1 MPFHKL
7 TALYNAADVALIT
20 PLRDGMNLIAKE
32 FVATKSDGHGVLI
45 LSEMIG
51 AASELGEALTV
62 NANDKM
68 AIVRALKEALE
79 MPLPEQCERNRLMQE
94 RLRRYDVARWCSDFL
109 HALAEVKDRQRRV
122 AVRKLSETAVE
133 SLIRECSRS
142 RTRLFLLD
150 YDGTLVGFKGRPRQA
165 GPDAELLE
173 ILGALASDPR
183 NTVAIVSGRDKGT
196 LEQWLG
202 SLPINIIA
210 EHGGWIRE
218 QGHPWRSFQPVNE
231 DWKETIRPILELYS
245 DRTPGSL
252 VEEKSFCLV
261 WHYRRADPELA
272 YVRQHELRDALVNLT
287 ENMDVG
293 VFEGSK
299 ILEVRKH
306 GINKGRAAEYLMQQK
321 EHGFLVAVGDDY
333 TDEEMFAVMPE
344 TACSVK
350 VGASISKAR
359 FNVDTVQDVRS
370 LLRRLTGC

>member
-1 MPFHKL
+1 
-7 TALYNAADVALIT
+7 LIT

-32 FVATKSDGHGVLI
+32 FVATKSDGRGVLI
-45 LSEMIG
+45 LSEMTG

-62 NANDKM
+62 NANDKT
-68 AIVRALKEALE
+68 AIVHALKEALE
-79 MPLPEQCERNRLMQE
+79 MPLSEQCERNRSMQE
-94 RLRRYDVARWCSDFL
+94 RLRRYGVTRWCSDFL
-109 HALAEVKDRQRRV
+109 HALAEVKEKQRGL
-122 AVRKLSETAVE
+122 AVRKLSKTAVE
-133 SLIRECSRS
+133 SLVKEHGQSQA
-142 RTRLFLLD
+142 RLFLLD

-165 GPDAELLE
+165 RPDAELIETLDH
-173 ILGALASDPR
+173 LARDQR
-183 NTVAIVSGRDKGT
+183 NTIVITSGRDKDT

-202 SLPINIIA
+202 QLPINIIA

-218 QGHPWRSFQPVNE
+218 KGRPWRSFQPVNE
-231 DWKETIRPILELYS
+231 DWKGTIRPILELYS

-272 YVRQHELRDALVNLT
+272 HVRLHELRDALVNLT

-299 ILEVRKH
+299 IMEVRKH
-306 GINKGRAAEYLMQQK
+306 GINKGRAAEYFMQQK
-321 EHGFLVAVGDDY
+321 EYSFLVAVGDDY

-344 TACSVK
+344 TAYSVK

-370 LLRRLTGC
+370 LLQRLTGC